1 MIEHMIYPIDDNEM
15 ISFLLLSYDT
25 TINEGEEG
33 DVWEE
38 ERKKD
43 RRDYRGYLIT

>member
-15 ISFLLLSYDT
+15 ISFLLLSYD
-25 TINEGEEG
+25 INDGEEG

-43 RRDYRGYLIT
+43 RRG